1 MNKKVVFVADFF
13 VNQVLGGGEL
23 NDDLLI
29 KLLHRAGKEVS
40 SVAATQINLEFLR
53 EHQNDFFIIS
63 NFIGL
68 TEECKRWI
76 THNAAYIIYEHDH
89 KYLNNRNP
97 ALYPHFKPPQ
107 KALRNFSFYKNAV
120 GVICQSTFHKKIL
133 VQNLGLDNII
143 SVGGNL
149 WSAKSLAK
157 LKSLAIADKS
167 EACSIMD
174 SPIPHKNTDK
184 AVAYCK
190 SKGNQYEL
198 VADSDYFS
206 FLEKLGKNR
215 TLVFFPATPETLSRL
230 VCEARMMGMSVVTN
244 GLVGA
249 AKEEWFNKKGEELIT
264 YMEQKKEEIIKVV
277 LNLMKK
283 SKQPS
288 KPKISIISTFHD
300 GSAFLLGFLKNMVE
314 QTIFKDCELILVDAN
329 SQGSEKDLIT
339 SYQEMYPN
347 IKYIRTHMLKPT
359 PCLNKAIKEAT
370 GQYLT
375 LALIDDRKSKTCI
388 EDLYNVLH
396 NNLSVDLVYGD
407 VSLSYISNETF
418 EQSVHKEKFEH
429 SQLPFSRENM
439 VKCLPGPMPMW
450 RKIVHDKCGFFD
462 EDDCDFADDWE
473 MWLRMVHTGSIFK
486 KVDKTVGLYL
496 VGGRSQQEGNTSQ
509 RQEEAKIFFKYSHLF
524 GYNFSKYSSYFRQ
537 FL

>member
-1 MNKKVVFVADFF
+1 MNKKVVFIADFF
-13 VNQVLGGGEL
+13 VEQVLGGGEL

-29 KLLHRAGKEVS
+29 KLLQKNDKEVS
-40 SVAATQINLEFLR
+40 SIRTTQINLEFLK
-53 EHQNDFFIIS
+53 EHQGDFFIIS

-68 TEECKRWI
+68 SEECKRWL

-89 KYLNNRNP
+89 KYLSNRNP
-97 ALYPHFKPPQ
+97 AQYAHFKPPQ
-107 KALRNFSFYKNAV
+107 KDLRNFYFYKNAV
-120 GVICQSTFHKKIL
+120 GVICQSTFHKNIL

-149 WSAKSLAK
+149 WSAESLAK
-157 LKSLAIADKS
+157 LKSLAATKKR

-174 SPIPHKNTDK
+174 SPIPHKNTHK

-198 VADSDYFS
+198 VADNDYFS
-206 FLEKLGKNR
+206 FLEKMGKNE
-215 TLVFFPATPETLSRL
+215 TLVFFPSTPETLSRL

-249 AKEEWFNKKGEELIT
+249 AKEEWFNKKGADLII
-264 YMEQKKEEIIKVV
+264 YMEQKKEEIVKII
-277 LNLMKK
+277 LSLMEKRP
-283 SKQPS
+283 QTC

-300 GSAFLLGFLKNMVE
+300 ADAFLVGFLKNMVE
-314 QTIFKDCELILVDAN
+314 QTIFKDCELILVDAD
-329 SQGSEKDLIT
+329 SQGNEKDLIA
-339 SYQEMYPN
+339 SYQEKYPN
-347 IKYIRTHMLKPT
+347 IKYIRTQKLKPT

-375 LALIDDRKSKTCI
+375 LAFIDDRKSKTCI
-388 EDLYNVLH
+388 EELYNALH
-396 NNLSVDLVYGD
+396 GTSSIDLVYGD

-439 VKCLPGPMPMW
+439 VKCLPGPMPLW
-450 RKIVHDKCGFFD
+450 RKMVHDKCGFFD
-462 EDDCDFADDWE
+462 EDSCDFADDWE
-473 MWLRMVHTGSIFK
+473 MWLRMVHAGSAFRK
-486 KVDKTVGLYL
+486 LDKTVGLYL
-496 VGGRSQQEGNTSQ
+496 VGGRSQQKGNDAQ
-509 RQEEAKIFFKYSHLF
+509 RQEEAKIFFKYSHIF
-524 GYNFSKYSSYFRQ
+524 GYNFNKYSDYFRQ

>member
-1 MNKKVVFVADFF
+1 MNKKVVFIADFF

-29 KLLHRAGKEVS
+29 QLLQSAGKEVS
-40 SVAATQINLEFLR
+40 SIEATQINLEFLR

-76 THNAAYIIYEHDH
+76 TQNAAYIIYEHDH

-157 LKSLAIADKS
+157 LKSLAATKKR
-167 EACSIMD
+167 EACSIWT
-174 SPIPHKNTDK
+174 K
-184 AVAYCK
+184 
-190 SKGNQYEL
+190 
-198 VADSDYFS
+198 
-206 FLEKLGKNR
+206 
-215 TLVFFPATPETLSRL
+215 
-230 VCEARMMGMSVVTN
+230 
-244 GLVGA
+244 
-249 AKEEWFNKKGEELIT
+249 
-264 YMEQKKEEIIKVV
+264 KKEEIIKIV

-283 SKQPS
+283 SNQPS

-314 QTIFKDCELILVDAN
+314 QTIFQDCELILVDAN
-329 SQGSEKDLIT
+329 SQGSEKDLVT

-473 MWLRMVHTGSIFK
+473 MWLRMVHAGSIFK